1 MFAKKFILV
10 LLSYVMLSASSYGG
24 ELYQKFGVF
33 DIKHKN
39 ETDAYAMTTKYIQ
52 DKEVNLGIIDELKPI
67 YELSFYYD
75 DHNKNNQGYGAYVSS
90 GLSKKINLTNSLFLL
105 PSFSAGLYQE
115 FDEGKDMGYP
125 LEFKSEVELN
135 FKILNSSI
143 IGVSYSHIS
152 NADIGDKNP
161 GSDNLLFN
169 FRLSENF

>member
-1 MFAKKFILV
+1 MTIKKFVFLV
-10 LLSYVMLSASSYGG
+10 LTCALLSTPSFGG

-33 DIKHKN
+33 DFKHEN
-39 ETDAYAMTTKYIQ
+39 ETDAYALTTKYIQ
-52 DKEVNLGIIDELKPI
+52 DKKINIGVINELKPI

-75 DHNKNNQGYGAYVSS
+75 DQNKNKQGYGTYISS
-90 GLSKKINLTNSLFLL
+90 GLSKKMNLTNSIFLL
-105 PSFSAGLYQE
+105 PSFSAGFYQE

-135 FKILNSSI
+135 FKIFNSSI

-161 GSDNLLFN
+161 GSDNILFN

>member
-1 MFAKKFILV
+1 MFIKKFILV
-10 LLSYVMLSASSYGG
+10 LLYYMMLSNSSFGG

-33 DIKHKN
+33 DFKHEN
-39 ETDAYAMTTKYIQ
+39 ETDAYALTTKYIQ
-52 DKEVNLGIIDELKPI
+52 DKEVSFGLINALKPI

-75 DHNKNNQGYGAYVSS
+75 DHHKDNQGYGAYVSS
-90 GLSKKINLTNSLFLL
+90 GLSKKINLTSSLFLL

-115 FDEGKDMGYP
+115 FDEGKKMGYP

-135 FKILNSSI
+135 FKILNSSV

-161 GSDNLLFN
+161 GSDNILFN
-169 FRLSENF
+169 LKLSENF

>member
-1 MFAKKFILV
+1 M
-10 LLSYVMLSASSYGG
+10 
-24 ELYQKFGVF
+24 
-33 DIKHKN
+33 
-39 ETDAYAMTTKYIQ
+39 
-52 DKEVNLGIIDELKPI
+52 
-67 YELSFYYD
+67 
-75 DHNKNNQGYGAYVSS
+75 
-90 GLSKKINLTNSLFLL
+90 FLL

-161 GSDNLLFN
+161 GSDNILFN
-169 FRLSENF
+169 FRISENF